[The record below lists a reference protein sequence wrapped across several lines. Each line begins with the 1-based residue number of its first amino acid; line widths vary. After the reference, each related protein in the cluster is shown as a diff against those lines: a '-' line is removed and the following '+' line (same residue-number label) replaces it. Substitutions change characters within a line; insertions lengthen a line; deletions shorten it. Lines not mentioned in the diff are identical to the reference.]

1 MAGTSRPLG
10 ELLVQKKLISVAH
23 LQMALEEQRST
34 KEFLGRLLVRK
45 GWLNQEDLLKTL
57 AEQMGL
63 PFVHL
68 QLNQVDWSLVK
79 RFSQT
84 AIVEHKTLP
93 IAMDR
98 SSITVA
104 MVNPLDVW
112 GLEAMEK
119 EAAGRTIRQVLIT
132 EEDFQLAMTHYKQL
146 NSASRSANDGMNL
159 Q

>member
-1 MAGTSRPLG
+1 MAQSAKPLG
-10 ELLVQKKLISVAH
+10 ELLVQKKLISPAQ

-45 GWLNQEDLLKTL
+45 GWLNHEDLLKTL

-63 PFVHL
+63 PFVQL
-68 QLNQVDWSLVK
+68 QLDQVDWSLVK

-93 IAMDR
+93 ITMDR

-112 GLEAMEK
+112 GLEAIEK
-119 EAAGRTIRQVLIT
+119 EAAGRTIRQVLIS
-132 EEDFQLAMTHYKQL
+132 EEDFQLAMTHFKQL
-146 NSASRSANDGMNL
+146 NSASRPASGGVNV